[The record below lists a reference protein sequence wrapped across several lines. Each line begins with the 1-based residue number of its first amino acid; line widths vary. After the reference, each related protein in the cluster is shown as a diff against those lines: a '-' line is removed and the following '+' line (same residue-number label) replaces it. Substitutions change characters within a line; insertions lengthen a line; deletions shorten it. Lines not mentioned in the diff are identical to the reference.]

1 MKNKNI
7 PFSLINYSLKYYSPK
22 ISIKLKINRK
32 YNTFIHNNYIIH
44 LVQKISKN
52 IYQFNICKKNIMK
65 LFNLILKIWNLIL
78 LKKLNIICNML
89 DKLLLKWIIFTK
101 WILLIIEIILSYQMF
116 FNILSK
122 ILLNLFNYNYFIYF
136 N

>member
-52 IYQFNICKKNIMK
+52 IYQFNICKKNIIK